1 MCLPA
6 FFRSLTKSLAAG
18 GLILSTVSAN
28 AAGLLSPV
36 SANLPD
42 LAIKEHH
49 VEVTIQDGY
58 AITEVE
64 QVFAN
69 PNNLALDAIYSFPVP
84 EKAAVGEFTY
94 WINNQPVTG
103 EVIAKQQARQIYEEE
118 KTAGHKTAL
127 VEQDSYKTFDISV
140 AAVQPQTDVR
150 VRLVYVQPTHVDSG
164 IGRYVYPLED
174 GGVDEAKLAFWNR
187 NEKVQEQFSF
197 NVNLRNSYPI
207 DGIRLPHQPA
217 AVVTQTDAQNWTVSL
232 GNRTQSI
239 NGDDDVSAPASQ
251 PVAQGPVASLDKD
264 ILLYWRHSDGL
275 PGSLDMSSYKQD
287 STSPGT
293 FMITLTPGDDLAPLQ
308 NGRDWIFVLDVSGS
322 MAGKYSAL
330 TEGIRQGLAKLSPLD
345 RFRIVLFNDVAH
357 NFSGDFQPA
366 IPEKITPILNNLD
379 QYQPNRGTNLY
390 AGMKMGLRKIDADRP
405 TAMIL
410 VTDGVAN
417 VGVTEKKAFLEML
430 EKADLRLYTFVMGNS
445 ANRPL
450 LNEMTRVSQ
459 GFSLSVSNADDIM
472 GQIMLAADKMSHQAM
487 RNIQLKFDGGRI
499 TDLTP
504 EQIGSLYRGQQLTLL
519 GHYRKAGPVK
529 VTLTGE
535 IGTETRTYETEIT
548 LPDQSTLNPELER
561 LWAYAKIENLQAKMD
576 YLGEDSDT
584 KQAITSI
591 AIEHGLVTDYTSM
604 IVVEE
609 ARFNQL
615 GINRSNKKR
624 VETEHQ
630 ARQQRAAAPIQQRR
644 ADTQKPMFDKKRS
657 TVSGSSGGGA
667 VDPWLLALLIAMAGA
682 AFIRRKQRNQ
692 EIQHETQET

>member
-1 MCLPA
+1 MCLSA
-6 FFRSLTKSLAAG
+6 FSRCLSKTLVTG
-18 GLILSTVSAN
+18 GLMLSAIGAN

-42 LAIKEHH
+42 LTIKEHH

-69 PNNLALDAIYSFPVP
+69 PNNQALDAIYSFPVP
-84 EKAAVGEFTY
+84 DKAAVGEFTY
-94 WINNQPVTG
+94 WINNQPITG
-103 EVIAKQQARQIYEEE
+103 EVVAKQQARQIYEEE
-118 KTAGHKTAL
+118 KKAGRKTAL

-164 IGRYVYPLED
+164 VGRYVYPLED

-187 NEKVQEQFSF
+187 NEQVQEQFSF

-217 AVVTQTDAQNWTVSL
+217 AVVTQKDAQNWAVSL
-232 GNRTQSI
+232 GNRTQSVL
-239 NGDDDVSAPASQ
+239 GDEDTNVPSTQ

-275 PGSLDMSSYKQD
+275 PGSLDMTTYKQD
-287 STSPGT
+287 AASPGT
-293 FMITLTPGDDLAPLQ
+293 FMMTLTPGDDLAPLQ
-308 NGRDWIFVLDVSGS
+308 SGRDWIFVLDVSGS

-330 TEGIRQGLAKLSPLD
+330 TEGIRQGLAKLSPQD
-345 RFRIVLFNDVAH
+345 RFRIVLFNDTAQ

-366 IPEKITPILNNLD
+366 IPEKITPMLDKLD

-390 AGMKMGLRKIDADRP
+390 AGMKMGLRKMDADRP

-417 VGVTEKKAFLEML
+417 VGVTEKKAFLQLL
-430 EKADLRLYTFVMGNS
+430 EQADLRLYTFVMGNS

-450 LNEMTRVSQ
+450 LNEMTKVSQ

-504 EQIGSLYRGQQLTLL
+504 EQISSLYRGQQLTLL

-529 VTLTGE
+529 VTLSGE
-535 IGTETRTYETEIT
+535 IGSETRTYQAEIT
-548 LPDQSTLNPELER
+548 LPEQSLLNPELER

-591 AIEHGLVTDYTSM
+591 AKEHGLVTDYTSM

-609 ARFNQL
+609 DRFSQL
-615 GINRSNKKR
+615 GIDRTNKQR
-624 VETEHQ
+624 VDTEHQ
-630 ARQQRAAAPIQQRR
+630 ARQQRAASPVQQRR
-644 ADTQKPMFDKKRS
+644 ADTQKPMFDKQRS

-682 AFIRRKQRNQ
+682 ALIKHKQRDRT
-692 EIQHETQET
+692 TQEA

>member
-1 MCLPA
+1 MCLPV
-6 FFRSLTKSLAAG
+6 FSRSLSKSLLVGSLMFSAFG
-18 GLILSTVSAN
+18 AN

-42 LAIKEHH
+42 LTIKEHH

-69 PNNLALDAIYSFPVP
+69 PNNQALDAIYSFPVP
-84 EKAAVGEFTY
+84 DKAAVGEFTY

-103 EVIAKQQARQIYEEE
+103 EVVAKQQARQIYEEE
-118 KTAGHKTAL
+118 KKAGRKTAL

-187 NEKVQEQFSF
+187 NEQVQEQFSF

-217 AVVTQTDAQNWTVSL
+217 ALVTQTDAQNWTVSL
-232 GNRTQSI
+232 GNRKQNV
-239 NGDDDVSAPASQ
+239 NGDDDVSAQSSQ
-251 PVAQGPVASLDKD
+251 PMAQGPVASLDKD

-275 PGSLDMSSYKQD
+275 PGSLDMTTYKKD

-293 FMITLTPGDDLAPLQ
+293 FMMTLTPGDDLAPLQ

-330 TEGIRQGLAKLSPLD
+330 TDGIRQGLAKLSPQD
-345 RFRIVLFNDVAH
+345 RFRIVLFNDTAQ

-366 IPEKITPILNNLD
+366 IPEKITPLLDKLD

-390 AGMKMGLRKIDADRP
+390 AGMKMGLRKMDADRP

-430 EKADLRLYTFVMGNS
+430 EQADLRLYTFVMGNS

-450 LNEMTRVSQ
+450 LNEMTKVSQ

-535 IGTETRTYETEIT
+535 IGSETRTYETEIT
-548 LPDQSTLNPELER
+548 FPDQSTLNPELER

-591 AIEHGLVTDYTSM
+591 AKEHGLVTDYTSM

-615 GINRSNKKR
+615 GIDRSNKKR

-630 ARQQRAAAPIQQRR
+630 ARQQRAAAPVQQRR
-644 ADTQKPMFDKKRS
+644 ADTNKPMFDKKRS

-667 VDPWLLALLIAMAGA
+667 VDPWLLALLIAIAGGVL
-682 AFIRRKQRNQ
+682 IKRQQRDRKIK
-692 EIQHETQET
+692 EA

>member
-6 FFRSLTKSLAAG
+6 FSRYLTKSLIAG
-18 GLILSTVSAN
+18 GFMLTAIGAN

-42 LAIKEHH
+42 LTIKEHH

-69 PNNLALDAIYSFPVP
+69 PHNQALDAIYSFPVP
-84 EKAAVGEFTY
+84 DKAAVGEFIY
-94 WINNQPVTG
+94 WINNKPVIG
-103 EVIAKQQARQIYEEE
+103 EVVAKQEARQIYEEE
-118 KTAGHKTAL
+118 KKAGRKTAL

-187 NEKVQEQFSF
+187 NEQVQEQFSF

-232 GNRTQSI
+232 GNRAQSTH
-239 NGDDDVSAPASQ
+239 GDDDVSAQSSQ
-251 PVAQGPVASLDKD
+251 PIAQGPVASLDKD

-275 PGSLDMSSYKQD
+275 PGSLDMTTYKEG

-293 FMITLTPGDDLAPLQ
+293 FMMTLTPGDDLAPLQ

-330 TEGIRQGLAKLSPLD
+330 TEGIRQGLAKLSPQD
-345 RFRIVLFNDVAH
+345 RFRIVLFNDTAQ

-366 IPEKITPILNNLD
+366 IPEKITPLLDKLD

-390 AGMKMGLRKIDADRP
+390 AGMKMGMRKMDADRP

-417 VGVTEKKAFLEML
+417 VGVTEKKAFLKML
-430 EKADLRLYTFVMGNS
+430 EQADLRLYTFVMGNS

-450 LNEMTRVSQ
+450 LNEMTKVSQ

-499 TDLTP
+499 NDLTP

-535 IGTETRTYETEIT
+535 IGSESRTYETEIT

-591 AIEHGLVTDYTSM
+591 AKEHGLVTDYTSM

-615 GINRSNKKR
+615 GIDRSNKKR

-630 ARQQRAAAPIQQRR
+630 ARQQRATAPVQQRR
-644 ADTQKPMFDKKRS
+644 ADTNKPMFDKKRS

-667 VDPWLLALLIAMAGA
+667 VDPWLLALMIAMAVGA
-682 AFIRRKQRNQ
+682 LIKRQQRDRKTK
-692 EIQHETQET
+692 ET